1 MNRKVKTIAVAVLLI
16 GMAALMGG
24 CRKDKEPTVNFI
36 PNEIE
41 LIVGEEASLSDY
53 VTVLNFDESSE
64 EIKEKLIWESE
75 QPTIAE
81 INSNGVVKGLS
92 VCSDDKKV
100 TVNASYDGVK
110 GSCKLRVKGKG
121 FNFEKLL
128 LYLGGTYELNK
139 PNKDTKDTAFPSD
152 LSCHDFEWKSNDTTV
167 AQIGD
172 ISDFTVIIHAISE
185 GKAVISASY
194 NDRKAVFEIK
204 VSKGYNV
211 ITPEEITLKVGETKK
226 VDISSTGGSFD
237 IHAEVG
243 DNGYYAGLSLTTPLV
258 TACQGNFTN
267 PPIFE
272 YTPEYQYY
280 GLTLIGNHEGT
291 TNLRIYVSESGF
303 DKLIPVTVLP

>member
-1 MNRKVKTIAVAVLLI
+1 MNRKIRTFVAAVLLT
-16 GMAALMGG
+16 GMVALMGG
-24 CRKDKEPTVNFI
+24 CCKDKNPKVNFTLS
-36 PNEIE
+36 EIE

-53 VTVLNFDESSE
+53 VTVSNFDESSE

-121 FNFEKLL
+121 FYFEKLL
-128 LYLGGTYELNK
+128 LYVDGTYELNK
-139 PNKDTKDTAFPSD
+139 PDKDTKDTAFPSG

-167 AQIGD
+167 AQIRE

-185 GKAVISASY
+185 GKAIISASY

-204 VSKGYNV
+204 VSKDYNV
-211 ITPEEITLKVGETKK
+211 ITPDEITLKVGETKN
-226 VDISSTGGSFD
+226 VDISSTGGSFN
-237 IHAEVG
+237 IHAEIG
-243 DNGYYAGLSLTTPLV
+243 DNGYYASLPLTTPSV
-258 TACQGNFTN
+258 SYNQGSFSN

-272 YTPEYQYY
+272 YTPEYQYS
-280 GLTLIGNHEGT
+280 GLNLVGNHEGT
-291 TNLRIYVSESGF
+291 TNLHIYVSEIGF